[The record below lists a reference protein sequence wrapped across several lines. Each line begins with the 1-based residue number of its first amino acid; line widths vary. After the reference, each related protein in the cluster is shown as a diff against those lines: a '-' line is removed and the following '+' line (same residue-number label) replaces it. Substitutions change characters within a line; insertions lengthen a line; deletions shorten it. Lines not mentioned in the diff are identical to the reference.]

1 MCWSGSAKD
10 TVKGAAGDVK
20 DAAGS
25 AADKVKSV
33 GSDAGECVLLP
44 RITGNF
50 MPNYFATVLEY
61 GMCRAYLPM
70 ATVPVSKCDVLA
82 AACIAIHHV
91 WWLHPACIYSHGLLP
106 RALCFIC

>member
-33 GSDAGECVLLP
+33 GSDAGECVVLP
-44 RITGNF
+44 PIEKF
-50 MPNYFATVLEY
+50 VSNYLATAREH
-61 GMCRAYLPM
+61 
-70 ATVPVSKCDVLA
+70 
-82 AACIAIHHV
+82 CIA
-91 WWLHPACIYSHGLLP
+91 
-106 RALCFIC
+106 